1 MVRQPDLPVGSAL
14 PSPQSAL
21 TPDAAGVAYIE
32 ARPEGGEGVSYVL
45 DPIEMSR
52 VWGDEARAREL
63 LAALNGFGVPRS
75 G

>member
-1 MVRQPDLPVGSAL
+1 MRQPELGSAS
-14 PSPQSAL
+14 PSPTVCSD
-21 TPDAAGVAYIE
+21 TSDAAGVAYIE

-63 LAALNGFGVPRS
+63 LAALNSFGVPRS
-75 G
+75 S

>member
-1 MVRQPDLPVGSAL
+1 M
-14 PSPQSAL
+14 
-21 TPDAAGVAYIE
+21 
-32 ARPEGGEGVSYVL
+32 SYVL

-63 LAALNGFGVPRS
+63 LAALNGFGAPRS